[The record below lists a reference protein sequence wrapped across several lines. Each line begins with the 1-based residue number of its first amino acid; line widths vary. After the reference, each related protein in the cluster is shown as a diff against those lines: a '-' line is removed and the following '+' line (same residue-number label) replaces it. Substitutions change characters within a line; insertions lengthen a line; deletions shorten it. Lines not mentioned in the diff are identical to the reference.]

1 MGSNIRNNA
10 VLLGLK
16 RIKGPHSRENITE
29 VIIPVLKEYKVTL
42 RLRVFITDNADSNN
56 TVIRLILT

>member
-1 MGSNIRNNA
+1 

-16 RIKGPHSRENITE
+16 RIKGPHSGENITE
-29 VIIPVLKEYKVTL
+29 VMIPVLKEYKVAL
-42 RLRVFITDNADSNN
+42 RLGVFIADNVDSNN

>member
-1 MGSNIRNNA
+1 

-16 RIKGPHSRENITE
+16 RIKGLHSGENIIE
-29 VIIPVLKEYKVTL
+29 VIIPVLKEYKVAP
-42 RLRVFITDNADSNN
+42 RLRVFIVDNVDSNN